1 MNPPG
6 KVPVAILT
14 TEDFDASTVD
24 AGTVHFGPGAA
35 PPVRYAL
42 EDVDGDT
49 DWDLILHF
57 DTQETG
63 IGCDDTEA
71 TLTGQTLGGVPIAGT
86 DSIKR
91 VGCNK

>member
-1 MNPPG
+1 MAIGCWLLASRPVPG
-6 KVPVAILT
+6 PG
-14 TEDFDASTVD
+14 FP
-24 AGTVHFGPGAA
+24 PGAA

-86 DSIKR
+86 DSINT